1 MELAMKARLQPW
13 LDRVDALELRERI
26 LLMAAGIAVV
36 FLLVDNL
43 WLQPT
48 LKAQRVAEQQI
59 ADLEIK
65 LNSLQQNAGLLSM
78 NSTADPLAPRHRQR
92 DQLRAELADLDDRIL
107 NQLGALVEP
116 AQAAK
121 VLEQLLGR
129 HAGLKLATLSAS
141 TEPLSDMSTG
151 ASTGATSDSPGL
163 ARYQV
168 DMVVKGGYL
177 DVLKYLASLESLPW
191 KFFWQQVN
199 FQSTEYPHA
208 ETRLQ
213 LYTLGAAHG

>member
-1 MELAMKARLQPW
+1 MELAIKARLQPW
-13 LDRVDALELRERI
+13 LDRVDTLELRERI
-26 LLMAAGIAVV
+26 LLMAAGIAVM

-48 LKAQRVAEQQI
+48 LKAQQVAEQQI
-59 ADLEIK
+59 ADLEIR
-65 LNSLQQNAGLLSM
+65 LNSLQQNAGLLSI
-78 NSTADPLAPRHRQR
+78 NSAADPLAPRNQRR
-92 DQLRAELADLDDRIL
+92 DQLRTELAELNARVM

-129 HAGLKLATLSAS
+129 HAGLRLAALSAS
-141 TEPLSDMSTG
+141 TEPLGDMSTG
-151 ASTGATSDSPGL
+151 AAPDSPGL

-177 DVLKYLASLESLPW
+177 EVLNYLTSLESLPW
-191 KFFWQQVN
+191 KFFWRQVN
-199 FQSTEYPHA
+199 FQSSEYPHA

>member
-1 MELAMKARLQPW
+1 MELAIKARLQPW

-26 LLMAAGIAVV
+26 LLMAAGIAVM

-78 NSTADPLAPRHRQR
+78 HSTADPLAPRHQHR
-92 DQLRAELADLDDRIL
+92 DQLRAELADLNDRIL

-129 HAGLKLATLSAS
+129 HTGLKLATLSAS
-141 TEPLSDMSTG
+141 TEPLSDMTIG
-151 ASTGATSDSPGL
+151 AASDSPGL

-168 DMVVKGGYL
+168 DMVVKGSYL
-177 DVLKYLASLESLPW
+177 EVLKYLASLESLPW
-191 KFFWQQVN
+191 KFFWQKAN